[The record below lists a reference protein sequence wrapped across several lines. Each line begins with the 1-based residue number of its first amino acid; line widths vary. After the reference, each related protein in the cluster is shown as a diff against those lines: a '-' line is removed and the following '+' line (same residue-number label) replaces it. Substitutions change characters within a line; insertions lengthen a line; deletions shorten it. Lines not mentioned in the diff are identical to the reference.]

1 MNYDEYY
8 CDFTIDKNY
17 ILAYKVSS
25 KKLYKRFFNNWKD
38 IIIIYKNDTGSCLRT

>member
-8 CDFTIDKNY
+8 YDFTIDKNY

-25 KKLYKRFFNNWKD
+25 KKLYKSFFNNWKN
-38 IIIIYKNDTGSCLRT
+38 IYKNDKGSCFRT